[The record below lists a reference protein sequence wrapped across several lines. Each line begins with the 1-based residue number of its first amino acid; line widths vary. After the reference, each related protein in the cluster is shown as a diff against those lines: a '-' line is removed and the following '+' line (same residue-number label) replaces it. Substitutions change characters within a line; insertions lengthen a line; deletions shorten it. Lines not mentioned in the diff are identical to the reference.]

1 MAYEMQGRQI
11 AAELAHRYG
20 KLLEARCESKSPW
33 RIVLNFERGSW
44 VVPSNHMF
52 KFGYGGS
59 GPDCFHA
66 FLQASGFNISK
77 EQIESAQEGQVLT
90 R

>member
-1 MAYEMQGRQI
+1 MAYEALGRQLAEQL
-11 AAELAHRYG
+11 AADYG
-20 KLLEARCESKSPW
+20 TLREARLESKSPW
-33 RIVLNFERGSW
+33 RIVLVFSRGEF

-66 FLQASGFNISK
+66 FLQASGFSISK
-77 EQIESAQEGQVLT
+77 DRVEKAKEGDVFY